1 MKAFKEDQMN
11 KIINKVHR
19 LAFVL
24 TLGLFFTLFVSGQNS
39 VKPVPTND
47 QITAKVNEYM
57 KAVLQ
62 VDGFSGTI
70 LIARDGKP
78 IVSRGYGMANIELN
92 VPNTP
97 EKIFRLGSITKQ
109 FTGMAISM
117 LQERGKLSVSDP
129 MCNYFADCP
138 DIWKPIT
145 IKHLLNHTSGI
156 TNYTSFP
163 DFAKTTIMP
172 VTTAAMADRLKKE
185 KLEFVPGERMS
196 YSNSGYFL
204 LGNIIEKVAGK
215 SYPDFLQENI
225 FTPLGMKQTGYD
237 DPLRIIPNRAAGYQK
252 QAGEVINA
260 SYMDMSVPFAAGS
273 LYSTTGDL
281 LIWDQALYTEKLVS
295 KKSLEEI
302 FTPWKGEAGY
312 AYGWGIGKKFGHRE
326 ISHGGG
332 IYGFATQIARYPDDR
347 VTVVVLSN
355 IQAAPAGQI
364 ANNLA
369 AIIFGAAYE
378 IPKERKIISLDQ
390 KVMEKYVGEYQIG
403 TNIMVAITLENGKLM
418 GQLGG
423 QGKFSLAPESET
435 EFYSKDVNAQIVF
448 IKDAAGL
455 VTGFALKQGGGNTP
469 AKKVK

>member
-1 MKAFKEDQMN
+1 MENQMN
-11 KIINKVHR
+11 KIINTLNR
-19 LAFVL
+19 LTFAL
-24 TLGLFFTLFVSGQNS
+24 TLCLFFTLFVSGQNAA
-39 VKPVPTND
+39 KPLPTND
-47 QITAKVNEYM
+47 QITAKADEYM

-78 IVSRGYGMANIELN
+78 ILSRGYGMANIELN

-97 EKIFRLGSITKQ
+97 ETIFRLGSVTKQ
-109 FTGMAISM
+109 FTSMSIMM
-117 LQERGKLSVSDP
+117 LQQSGKLSVGDP
-129 MCNYFADCP
+129 ICKFFTDCP
-138 DIWKPIT
+138 EVWNPIT
-145 IKHLLNHTSGI
+145 IRNLLTHTSGI
-156 TNYTSFP
+156 TNYTGFA

-172 VTTAAMADRLKKE
+172 ITTPAMVDRLKKE
-185 KLEFVPGERMS
+185 PLEFTPGEKMA

-204 LGNIIEKVAGK
+204 LGAIVEKASGK
-215 SYPDFLQENI
+215 TYADFLQENI

-237 DPLRIIPNRAAGYQK
+237 DPLRIIMNRAAGYQK
-252 QAGEVINA
+252 QAGKIINA
-260 SYMDMSVPFAAGS
+260 SYMDMSVPYAAGS

-295 KKSLEEI
+295 KKSLAEI

-312 AYGWGIGKKFGHRE
+312 AYGWGIAKKFGRRE

-364 ANNLA
+364 AGNLA
-369 AIIFGAAYE
+369 AIVFGAAYE
-378 IPKERKIISLDQ
+378 TPKERKIISLDL
-390 KVMEKYVGEYQIG
+390 KILEKYVGEYKIG
-403 TNIMVAITLENGKLM
+403 TNIVIAITLENGILT

-423 QGKFSLAPESET
+423 QGKFSLLPESKT
-435 EFYSKDVNAQIVF
+435 EFFSKDVNAQIVF
-448 IKDAAGL
+448 VKDPKGQ
-455 VTGFALKQGGGNTP
+455 VTGFTLKQGGSNNP
-469 AKKVK
+469 ATKIK

>member
-1 MKAFKEDQMN
+1 MMAA
-11 KIINKVHR
+11 VS
-19 LAFVL
+19 L
-24 TLGLFFTLFVSGQNS
+24 TLIYVSFVAAQGTATLQ
-39 VKPVPTND
+39 TND
-47 QITAKVNEYM
+47 QITAKVDEYM

-78 IVSRGYGMANIELN
+78 IVSKGYGMANIELN

-109 FTGMAISM
+109 FTGMVISM
-117 LQERGKLSVSDP
+117 LEERGKLSVSDP

-172 VTTAAMADRLKKE
+172 VTTVAMADRIKKE

-204 LGNIIEKVAGK
+204 LGNIIEKASGK
-215 SYPDFLQENI
+215 TYANFLQENI
-225 FTPLGMKQTGYD
+225 FTPLGMKQSGYD

-260 SYMDMSVPFAAGS
+260 SYMDMSVPYAAGS

-332 IYGFATQIARYPDDR
+332 IYGFATEIARYPDDR

-364 ANNLA
+364 ASNLA

-378 IPKERKIISLDQ
+378 TPKERKIISLDQ

-403 TNIMVAITLENGKLM
+403 TNIIVAITLESGKLL

-423 QGKFSLAPESET
+423 QGKFSLAPESES
-435 EFYSKDVNAQIVF
+435 EFYSRDVNAQIVF

-455 VTGFALKQGGGNTP
+455 VTGFTLKQGGGNTP

>member
-1 MKAFKEDQMN
+1 MR
-11 KIINKVHR
+11 KIVYPVSR
-19 LAFVL
+19 LMAAVSVMLLYVSFIAAQGTA
-24 TLGLFFTLFVSGQNS
+24 TL
-39 VKPVPTND
+39 PTND
-47 QITAKVNEYM
+47 QISAKVDEYM

-78 IVSRGYGMANIELN
+78 IVSKGYGMASIELN

-172 VTTAAMADRLKKE
+172 VTTAAMADRIKKE

-204 LGNIIEKVAGK
+204 LGNIIEKASGK
-215 SYPDFLQENI
+215 TYANFLQENI

-260 SYMDMSVPFAAGS
+260 SYMDMSVPYAAGS

-312 AYGWGIGKKFGHRE
+312 AYGWGIGKKFDRRE

-332 IYGFATQIARYPDDR
+332 IYGFATEISRFPDDH
-347 VTVVVLSN
+347 VTIVVLSN
-355 IQAAPAGQI
+355 VQAAPAGQI

-369 AIIFGAAYE
+369 AIVFGSAYE
-378 IPKERKIISLDQ
+378 TPKERKIISLDT
-390 KVMEKYVGEYQIG
+390 KILEKYVGEYQIG
-403 TNIMVAITLENGKLM
+403 TNIIVAITLESGKLM

-435 EFYSKDVNAQIVF
+435 EFFSKDVNAQIVF
-448 IKDAAGL
+448 TKDAAGL
-455 VTGFALKQGGGNTP
+455 VTGFTLKQGGGNIP

>member
-1 MKAFKEDQMN
+1 MR
-11 KIINKVHR
+11 KIVCPLSR
-19 LAFVL
+19 LMAAVSVMLLYVSFIAAQGIA
-24 TLGLFFTLFVSGQNS
+24 TL
-39 VKPVPTND
+39 PTND
-47 QITAKVNEYM
+47 QISAKVDEYM

-70 LIARDGKP
+70 VVARDGKP
-78 IVSRGYGMANIELN
+78 IFSKGYGMANIELK

-204 LGNIIEKVAGK
+204 LGNIIEKVSGK
-215 SYPDFLQENI
+215 SYADFLQENI

-312 AYGWGIGKKFGHRE
+312 AYGWGIGKKFDHRE

-378 IPKERKIISLDQ
+378 TPKERKIISLDQ

-403 TNIMVAITLENGKLM
+403 TNIMVAITLESGKLM

-423 QGKFSLAPESET
+423 QGKFSLLPESET

-448 IKDAAGL
+448 IEDAAGL
-455 VTGFALKQGGGNTP
+455 VTGFTLKQGGGNTP